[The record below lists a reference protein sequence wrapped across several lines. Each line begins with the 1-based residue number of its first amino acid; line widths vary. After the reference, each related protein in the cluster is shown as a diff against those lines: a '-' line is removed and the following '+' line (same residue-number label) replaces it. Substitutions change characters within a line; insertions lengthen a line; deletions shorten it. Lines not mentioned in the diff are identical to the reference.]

1 MCDSSY
7 ETIGI
12 LLSLLIHA
20 QASSH
25 GLGQWQ
31 NCLPPCHMHLIACT
45 YWRVYVAG
53 EKQTNKPVTFETA
66 FPEKWGE
73 RKN

>member
-25 GLGQWQ
+25 GLGQRQ
-31 NCLPPCHMHLIACT
+31 NCLSPCHTHLITCT

-53 EKQTNKPVTFETA
+53 EKQINKQTNL
-66 FPEKWGE
+66 
-73 RKN
+73 